1 MIYPTV
7 LTVIP
12 VPAFTLAKV
21 KLGVPPKVTI
31 SPVSSPNKAAA
42 PVASA
47 NVEPSYTL
55 FTPAMPVI
63 VNAFGVIS
71 ADRVGCVKIYF
82 PASAPERVYPVVLTV
97 MSVPT
102 LTLAKVKVGDPDTNT
117 SSPETTPD
125 KLAVPETDP
134 AVVPSYTLSSA
145 DNPVIIRFIGDSTVK
160 SSILAKP

>member
-1 MIYPTV
+1 M
-7 LTVIP
+7 P
-12 VPAFTLAKV
+12 VPTFEVAKV
-21 KLGVPPKVTI
+21 NTGDDTIDTSSAPRTPVKVENPEALAAVVPL
-31 SPVSSPNKAAA
+31 
-42 PVASA
+42 
-47 NVEPSYTL
+47 YTL
-55 FTPAMPVI
+55 FSPEIPVM

-125 KLAVPETDP
+125 KLGVPEADP
-134 AVVPSYTLSSA
+134 VVAPSYVLLSTET
-145 DNPVIIRFIGDSTVK
+145 PFMVRFIGDSTVK
-160 SSILAKP
+160 SSILA